1 MHEARRGRH
10 RAVVQTTAASAL
22 GRMIVKLGKRLS
34 LPVINVVRAEQV
46 GLLRGLGAE
55 YVVNSSEP
63 EFDTRLRELCHRLAA
78 TIGFDA
84 VAGEMFPLL
93 LGAQPR
99 GSRLLVYGA
108 LSLQASHADSASLIF
123 ERQTTR
129 GALVGRLAALE
140 NAPGTTCILP
150 AKSRNCCE
158 AISRRISRQRFR
170 CRKLIA
176 LYGSTLLT

>member
-1 MHEARRGRH
+1 
-10 RAVVQTTAASAL
+10 
-22 GRMIVKLGKRLS
+22 
-34 LPVINVVRAEQV
+34 
-46 GLLRGLGAE
+46 LRGLGAE

-123 ERQTTR
+123 EGKRLEEFSLDAWLRSRTLQ
-129 GALVGRLAALE
+129 GRPASCPP
-140 NAPGTTCILP
+140 NPGTA
-150 AKSRNCCE
+150 AKRSQD
-158 AISRRISRQRFR
+158 AFPG
-170 CRKLIA
+170 K
-176 LYGSTLLT
+176 GSVAGS

>member
-108 LSLQASHADSASLIF
+108 LSLQASHADSASPIF
-123 ERQTTR
+123 EGKRLEGFSLDAWLRSRTLQ
-129 GALVGRLAALE
+129 GRPASCPPNPGIAAKRSQD
-140 NAPGTTCILP
+140 AFPG
-150 AKSRNCCE
+150 K
-158 AISRRISRQRFR
+158 
-170 CRKLIA
+170 
-176 LYGSTLLT
+176 GSVAGS

>member
-34 LPVINVVRAEQV
+34 LPVINVVRRAEQV

-63 EFDTRLRELCHRLAA
+63 EFDTRLRELCHRLGA

-84 VAGEMFPLL
+84 VAGEMSPLL

-99 GSRLLVYGA
+99 GSGLLVYGA
-108 LSLQASHADSASLIF
+108 LSLQ
-123 ERQTTR
+123 
-129 GALVGRLAALE
+129 
-140 NAPGTTCILP
+140 
-150 AKSRNCCE
+150 
-158 AISRRISRQRFR
+158 
-170 CRKLIA
+170 
-176 LYGSTLLT
+176 